1 METILRHIVMSL
13 LLIAAA
19 PAVMAATAFDN
30 FGDDFGY
37 DGTAGVLASG
47 TGGTFGHRSAALQ
60 FTASQSGKLTQL
72 MLPLSAKNNG
82 RPNDGLR
89 LTLFEDVDDQLGATL
104 ETLVLDDICYVDF
117 ECEQGQ
123 LYTATAAGT
132 TDITAGMTYWLLASS
147 DLEDA
152 EFTWYLTTETDPAL
166 VGIFNGLTGVFLFDT
181 PPALRVDVI
190 PDGGNGGG
198 ELPEPTTV
206 LLAPLMA
213 WAIRRAARGR

>member
-19 PAVMAATAFDN
+19 PAVMAATAFEN

-37 DGTAGVLASG
+37 DGSVGVLASG

-152 EFTWYLTTETDPAL
+152 EFTWYLTTQTDPAL

-190 PDGGNGGG
+190 PDGGSGGG
-198 ELPEPTTV
+198 ELPEPATV